1 LAGSTVRLGQN
12 DFRKSQLIRPDSER
26 SEPYMFFD
34 QLDEGNAMVQ
44 SNLAFDEL
52 VQIGL
57 SGLGTGLAGFD

>member
-1 LAGSTVRLGQN
+1 
-12 DFRKSQLIRPDSER
+12 
-26 SEPYMFFD
+26 MFFD

-57 SGLGTGLAGFD
+57 SGLGTSLAGFD